1 MGSNG
6 VALGFS
12 LWAEDQQ
19 QTQKDTLYLVEPFE
33 FVQTIP
39 HAAMCAG
46 VYV

>member
-1 MGSNG
+1 MGSNE

-19 QTQKDTLYLVEPFE
+19 QTQKDPYLVEPFG

-46 VYV
+46 VCV